1 MVVYLHKIFSEI
13 WTNWEWSEEGLE
25 NLHLYWGDW
34 NNIME
39 QMFISGYIDGW
50 NQRLYQKYHKF
61 YSSTVQAISIRAV
74 DWATKVVAMCDR
86 FVDMEAPVKKQV

>member
-1 MVVYLHKIFSEI
+1 
-13 WTNWEWSEEGLE
+13 
-25 NLHLYWGDW
+25 
-34 NNIME
+34 ME

-61 YSSTVQAISIRAV
+61 CSSTVQAISIRAV